1 MDHAKISSFNPIK
14 LLFMGAFGAAS
25 LLAALPAHADDEDRP
40 SRRDRSGGRTHIA
53 FDFDFG
59 SAIDAPGSK
68 SGGGG
73 ALRLGE
79 EFDLLLVTL
88 TPEIGGSYHAFGDDE
103 RTKIYSGFLGGR
115 FGVGKIIEP
124 SIYGHVGVARAD
136 GYQKRTAPA
145 LDAGL
150 AIDFTLLPLIDL
162 GLHGGYN
169 VVMPNNDNEALRFFT
184 LGAQAALVL

>member
-1 MDHAKISSFNPIK
+1 MTARD
-14 LLFMGAFGAAS
+14 LVLFICGAALPSLAVAYLAAWVLRRFAPQWGLIDQPNAARKVHTTPTPLGGGLAIWAGVLAAFGAAS
-25 LLAALPAHADDEDRP
+25 LLATLPAHADDEDRS

-88 TPEIGGSYHAFGDDE
+88 TPEIGGS
-103 RTKIYSGFLGGR
+103 
-115 FGVGKIIEP
+115 
-124 SIYGHVGVARAD
+124 
-136 GYQKRTAPA
+136 
-145 LDAGL
+145 
-150 AIDFTLLPLIDL
+150 LPC
-162 GLHGGYN
+162 
-169 VVMPNNDNEALRFFT
+169 VW
-184 LGAQAALVL
+184 